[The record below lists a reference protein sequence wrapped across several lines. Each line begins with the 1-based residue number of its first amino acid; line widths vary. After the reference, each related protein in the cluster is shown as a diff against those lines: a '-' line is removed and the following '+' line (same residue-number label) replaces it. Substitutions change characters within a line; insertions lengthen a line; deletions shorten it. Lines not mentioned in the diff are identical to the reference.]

1 MKFRFDFQVGR
12 KCKFFQ
18 WLDNEICVRGKV
30 LIPEQ
35 RQIILRLEDEVSNC
49 KKREKCLT
57 VSLILALVM
66 CGICLCVIL
75 ALVDLLGGLWCTAWW
90 ISWCREIKCL
100 V

>member
-1 MKFRFDFQVGR
+1 LKFGFDFQVGR

-18 WLDNEICVRGKV
+18 WLDDEICARGKV

-35 RQIILRLEDEVSNC
+35 RQTILRLEAEVSTC

-66 CGICLCVIL
+66 CGICFYVIL
-75 ALVDLLGGLWCTAWW
+75 ALLD
-90 ISWCREIKCL
+90 
-100 V
+100 